1 VVGVARDT
9 DVWSVLGDPHPVA
22 WVPFTQR
29 YDSFVTV
36 TLRASGEASAA
47 VAALRDALRAA
58 DPDLAVSVIGTGRS
72 VLAGPLEF
80 VRGLGLTTLGLGAL
94 TLLLAMAGLFGI
106 QSHIVARRTREI
118 GVRMSFGAT
127 TKQIRWMVLKDG
139 SKPVIEG
146 MLLGL
151 TTGLIGRVF
160 VRNYLEVDVPVL
172 DPWSL
177 LVVPV
182 PLMLASYCACYLP
195 ARRAASVDPNVALRH
210 L

>member
-1 VVGVARDT
+1 
-9 DVWSVLGDPHPVA
+9 
-22 WVPFTQR
+22 
-29 YDSFVTV
+29 
-36 TLRASGEASAA
+36 
-47 VAALRDALRAA
+47 
-58 DPDLAVSVIGTGRS
+58 
-72 VLAGPLEF
+72 
-80 VRGLGLTTLGLGAL
+80 
-94 TLLLAMAGLFGI
+94 
-106 QSHIVARRTREI
+106 
-118 GVRMSFGAT
+118 
-127 TKQIRWMVLKDG
+127 MVLKDG